1 MSDPL
6 GRLAAMTERE
16 RVQET
21 PGRGAGETKPGGEW
35 SPRTD
40 RVLPEDLDVDAE
52 VDRRFAEPGVGLRV
66 AVV

>member
-1 MSDPL
+1 
-6 GRLAAMTERE
+6 MTERE
-16 RVQET
+16 RGPEPARPGPVET
-21 PGRGAGETKPGGEW
+21 ERGTEW

>member
-1 MSDPL
+1 
-6 GRLAAMTERE
+6 MTERE
-16 RVQET
+16 RVPE
-21 PGRGAGETKPGGEW
+21 PARRSPGETERGGEW

-52 VDRRFAEPGVGLRV
+52 VERRFAEPGVGLRV